1 MSDKIICFGD
11 SNTYGYDIRSFL
23 GGRFPKE
30 SRWTGILDKS
40 SDFEVINYG
49 ENGREIP
56 SSQEDLKRFDRILK
70 LEAPFDLLIV
80 MLGTNDLL
88 NIFHPDMEKILYRM
102 AAFLYHVLEQPDIN
116 QDPSKILLIAP
127 PPTRLERIDA
137 SAAGF
142 DRISKEFS
150 AAYRKLASTLG
161 IHFADA
167 GKWNIELGADG
178 VHFTETGHRSFAEN
192 LRKILTQ

>member
-56 SSQEDLKRFDRILK
+56 SSQEELKRFDRILK

-88 NIFHPDMEKILYRM
+88 NIFHLPSFLINFVLLRLYILSLVHSN
-102 AAFLYHVLEQPDIN
+102 FLIFLLQL
-116 QDPSKILLIAP
+116 LLI
-127 PPTRLERIDA
+127 
-137 SAAGF
+137 
-142 DRISKEFS
+142 
-150 AAYRKLASTLG
+150 KLWHL
-161 IHFADA
+161 FLDM
-167 GKWNIELGADG
+167 
-178 VHFTETGHRSFAEN
+178 
-192 LRKILTQ
+192 